1 MWAMAMK
8 EFRQMRRDRRTLAMM
23 ILLPVLLLVVFGYA
37 ASFDV
42 DQVKTVVVGPR
53 AEQVAAALPDR
64 LEVVRVAPGEGREA
78 AVEALRDADAAVA
91 VVTSDAGQ
99 PQVLVDG
106 ADLFSARSVVTE
118 LRGRPGLP
126 TPEVLFNPGLE
137 TSAIMVPGLMGVVL
151 VFVGTIATALGVV
164 RERQSGTL
172 EQLAVMPF
180 RARDVLAGK
189 LLPYLGVAVVDLA
202 VIVAVG
208 VLLFDVPFR
217 GSPLVFALGAIEFLF
232 VTVGIGVLIST
243 VSETQGQAIQL
254 AIMTMLPQILL
265 SGLIFPLPGHGPGG
279 PLDRLPAAPHLLRP
293 GGQGGDGQGRPVRGP
308 DPPAGHAGRARHGR
322 VRPVDR
328 PLPPRP
334 GPGRPGPRRGR
345 RRRPGP
351 GGHGQGGRP
360 MNRDRT
366 SWGCRRLGVRYGA
379 TVALEE
385 VTFEVAAGT
394 VAAVV
399 GGDGAGKT
407 SLLRA
412 LAGTVRPAAGT
423 VRRPAERRLGYVSA
437 GPGVWADLTVDENL
451 SFSGRA
457 YGLSAGELD
466 RRVGGLL
473 ERTGLAEARDRLAGR
488 LSGGMRQKLALAMA
502 VAHEPD
508 LLILDEP
515 TTGVDPV
522 SRAELWRLLAASAA
536 GGAAVVVATTYL
548 DEAERAATVLVL
560 DRGRSLLAGTPDEVV
575 AATPGLVVDAAA
587 RPDGIPSW
595 RRGSRWR
602 AWSPDGSTPPGTG
615 PATLD
620 LEDAVIVAQ
629 LREDQRWAA

>member
-126 TPEVLFNPGLE
+126 APEVLFNPGLE

-180 RARDVLAGK
+180 RARDVLGGK

-265 SGLIFPLPGHGPGG
+265 SGLIFPLQAMAPGVRWIGY
-279 PLDRLPAAPHLLRP
+279 LLPAHLLRP
-293 GGQGGDGQGRPVRGP
+293 AGQGGDGQGGPVRGP
-308 DPPAGHAGRARHGR
+308 DPPARHAGRARHGR

-345 RRRPGP
+345 
-351 GGHGQGGRP
+351 
-360 MNRDRT
+360 
-366 SWGCRRLGVRYGA
+366 
-379 TVALEE
+379 
-385 VTFEVAAGT
+385 
-394 VAAVV
+394 
-399 GGDGAGKT
+399 
-407 SLLRA
+407 
-412 LAGTVRPAAGT
+412 
-423 VRRPAERRLGYVSA
+423 
-437 GPGVWADLTVDENL
+437 ADVDQ
-451 SFSGRA
+451 
-457 YGLSAGELD
+457 D
-466 RRVGGLL
+466 
-473 ERTGLAEARDRLAGR
+473 
-488 LSGGMRQKLALAMA
+488 Q
-502 VAHEPD
+502 
-508 LLILDEP
+508 
-515 TTGVDPV
+515 
-522 SRAELWRLLAASAA
+522 
-536 GGAAVVVATTYL
+536 
-548 DEAERAATVLVL
+548 AATA
-560 DRGRSLLAGTPDEVV
+560 RAG
-575 AATPGLVVDAAA
+575 A
-587 RPDGIPSW
+587 R
-595 RRGSRWR
+595 
-602 AWSPDGSTPPGTG
+602 
-615 PATLD
+615 
-620 LEDAVIVAQ
+620 
-629 LREDQRWAA
+629 